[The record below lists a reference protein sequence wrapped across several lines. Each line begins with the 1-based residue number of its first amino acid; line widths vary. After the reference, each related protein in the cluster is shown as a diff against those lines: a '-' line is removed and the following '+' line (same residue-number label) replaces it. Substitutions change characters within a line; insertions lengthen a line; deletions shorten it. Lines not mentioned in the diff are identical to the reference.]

1 MEGPHTDSAPRPAT
15 ATWSGPTRV
24 DMRTRLARGTRPSA
38 PRRERL
44 GCYEVECQLGEG
56 GMATVYLARHAV
68 IDRAVAI
75 KRLSPELACHAEAHA
90 LFLREARIAGAVRHP
105 GVVEVFDFGYD
116 AQGRPYFVME
126 LARGTTLM
134 ERVQRGPLPVAHA
147 LEIAVGVTDAIAAVH
162 RAGYVHRDIKSE
174 NVMLTDDGRRHVP
187 KLIDFGI
194 ACSLDGA
201 GAEVAAGV
209 VGTPRIMAP
218 EQVAREP
225 IDGRTDIWGI
235 GVLLYEMI
243 CARPPFAPGASV
255 RDDLL
260 AVVTD
265 APAPL
270 PDDLHPDVADLI
282 GACLSKDPDGRPASA
297 EALLE
302 ELRWVQQLHLAAV
315 GKTTRRH
322 RPSFT

>member
-1 MEGPHTDSAPRPAT
+1 MEGPHIESAARPST

-24 DMRTRLARGTRPSA
+24 DMRARAPRGTRPSA

-56 GMATVYLARHAV
+56 GMAAVFLARHAV

-75 KRLSPELACHAEAHA
+75 KRLAPELAHLPEAHA

-134 ERVQRGPLPVAHA
+134 ARVQRGPLPVAHA
-147 LEIAVGVTDAIAAVH
+147 LEIAVGVTDAVAAVH

-243 CARPPFAPGASV
+243 AARPPFAPGASV

-265 APAPL
+265 APDPL
-270 PDDLHPDVADLI
+270 PDDLHPDVHDLI
-282 GACLSKDPDGRPASA
+282 AACLSKDPDGRPASA

>member
-1 MEGPHTDSAPRPAT
+1 MEGPHTESAARPST

-24 DMRTRLARGTRPSA
+24 DMRARSPRGGRVA
-38 PRRERL
+38 PRGEGL

-56 GMATVYLARHAV
+56 GMAAVYLARHAV

-75 KRLSPELACHAEAHA
+75 KRLAPELAHLPEAHA

-147 LEIAVGVTDAIAAVH
+147 LEIAVGVTDAVAAVH

-201 GAEVAAGV
+201 GAEVGAGV

-270 PDDLHPDVADLI
+270 PEDLHPDVADLI

-315 GKTTRRH
+315 GKRPRQHT
-322 RPSFT
+322 PSFT

>member
-1 MEGPHTDSAPRPAT
+1 VEAPHIDPAPRAST

-24 DMRTRLARGTRPSA
+24 DRRARTARGGRAS

-44 GCYEVECQLGEG
+44 GCYEIECQLGAG
-56 GMATVYLARHAV
+56 GMATVYLARHAM

-75 KRLSPELACHAEAHA
+75 KRLAPELADFPEAHA

-116 AQGRPYFVME
+116 SHGRPYFVME
-126 LARGTTLM
+126 LVRGTTLM
-134 ERVQRGPLPVAHA
+134 HRVARGPLPVAHA
-147 LEIAVGVTDAIAAVH
+147 LEIALAVTDAVAAVH

-174 NVMLTDDGRRHVP
+174 NVMLTDDGRRFVP

-194 ACSLDGA
+194 ACPIDSA
-201 GAEVAAGV
+201 GGEVAAGV

-218 EQVAREP
+218 EQVARDP
-225 IDGRTDIWGI
+225 LDGRTDVWGI

-243 CARPPFAPGASV
+243 AARPPFAPGASM

-260 AVVTD
+260 AVVTE
-265 APAPL
+265 APRPL
-270 PDDLHPDVADLI
+270 PDDLHPSVHELI
-282 GACLSKDPDGRPASA
+282 SACLCKDPDGRPATA
-297 EALLE
+297 EALHE

-315 GKTTRRH
+315 GMIARRH